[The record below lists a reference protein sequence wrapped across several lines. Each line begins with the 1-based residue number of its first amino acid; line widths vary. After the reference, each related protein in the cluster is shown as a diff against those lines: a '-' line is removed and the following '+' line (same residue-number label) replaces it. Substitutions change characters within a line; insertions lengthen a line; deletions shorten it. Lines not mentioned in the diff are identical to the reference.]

1 MQQKKKYIYI
11 YVKNAKN
18 IKVFFIQCKNTQNYF
33 FSNIFEGRVG
43 ITPLPI
49 CYYWNQTVIDVYA
62 FE

>member
-1 MQQKKKYIYI
+1 MQQKKNIYIYIYI

-49 CYYWNQTVIDVYA
+49 CYY
-62 FE
+62 